1 MRRFL
6 SLFTMLMLCGVLAF
20 AQSRVV
26 TGKVTDADGNPVAF
40 ASVKIKGSASGAIAD
55 ANGAYSLKVNP
66 NTILVI
72 TAQGLKE
79 TEVPVGTQNVLS
91 TVMEKAGTTEI
102 KEVVV
107 TTAFQTKRS
116 LRSQSSNV
124 QNVSSDQ
131 LNTVRASNVNNAIA
145 GKVAGAQV
153 RSQSAGALGRE
164 TTVRLRGE
172 NGLGVGNGPI
182 YVVDGTIMPST
193 PNGTNGSGG
202 GGGGDINPDDVDN
215 ITVLQ
220 GPASAALFGPD
231 GANGAIVITTKRAR
245 KNSASVEI
253 NSGITFDEAYKTP
266 NYQNTYAGGSNSD
279 MIQFHWVA
287 GMPDGWKALDGKYY
301 HNYDDDASWGPRMN
315 GQEYIP
321 AYAWFPG
328 HERSFKTAQLL
339 PQPTN
344 IKDFYNIGV
353 TRTNNVNFSKATDV
367 MNLRVSY
374 TNLDIKG
381 IIPNSYLRR
390 NTFNTNLSIEVTP
403 RLTVAASIN
412 YVNQKRNSES
422 DDGYSN
428 MSSGSFNQW
437 FHRELDMDYMRQLRN
452 VKSPE
457 GVYATWNPSN
467 PDSYDPLHP
476 ESFYKA
482 NYWYNPYTY
491 FDLVKNYD
499 SRDRLFGDISATYKI
514 NNDLKAKV
522 TYRRQQLT
530 TSQQNTYPLELEKS
544 GVQAGF
550 NPYAETSAESG
561 QAAYQTGQSFNIR
574 QNYEGL
580 LSYSKKIKSFA
591 VNVNAGIDILKQSS
605 RVFNANT
612 SGGLSIPGVYS
623 LANSVKELRNNGSKQ
638 LETITEFRRRSL
650 FVSGDIGFRNFAF
663 VEGSYRRDYASG
675 EPASNPYI
683 DTKSIGASI
692 VFSDFI
698 KNKNI
703 LSYGKIRAS
712 WGQILNTLN
721 AYDLGTYYVV
731 SGTVGANPTMSEPNT
746 IVDPK
751 LHGAVNDEKEI
762 GIELRF
768 AKNRFGIT
776 ATYWDRTNKDF
787 PVTITTSGTSGYT
800 GIRTN
805 AGEVAKTGVD
815 LQAFLKVLNWKNLT
829 WDLNATWGRL
839 IKNKVVSIAADGSIT
854 RLISGGGTFSPNTGT
869 STRAAWVVSEI
880 GQQWGQLHGTGI
892 KRNAAGIPVL
902 NADGT
907 YQAQQDVNYG
917 SILPDYT
924 GGVQSSMTV
933 FKNFVFNVNVD
944 YSWGGKFFSL
954 SDYWG
959 SFSGLTAK
967 TAVLND
973 KGNSIRD
980 LVADGGGVHV
990 VGVDASDKPY
1000 DVYVDAKRYFSQFS
1014 SSNISETNVYDLTYV
1029 KLRELSLGYKVP
1041 MERLGIGK
1049 YIKSATVSI
1058 IARNPWLIYA
1068 KTKDFDPSEISNTSG
1083 EDGQYPGTR
1092 SLGFN
1097 IKLGF

>member
-26 TGKVTDADGNPVAF
+26 TGKVTDKDGNPVSF
-40 ASVKIKGSASGAIAD
+40 ASVKVKGTPTGVSAD

-66 NTILVI
+66 NSTLVI
-72 TAQGLKE
+72 SGAGFKE
-79 TEVPVGTQNVLS
+79 TEVPVGTQSTLS
-91 TVMEKAGTTEI
+91 TVMEKGGIDI

-107 TTAFQTKRS
+107 TSAFQTKRT

-124 QNVSSDQ
+124 QNVSDEQ
-131 LNTVRASNVNNAIA
+131 LNTVRATNVNNAIA

-153 RSQSAGALGRE
+153 RSQSAAALGRE

-172 NGLGVGNGPI
+172 NGLFGGSGPI
-182 YVVDGTIMPST
+182 YVVDGTILPS
-193 PNGTNGSGG
+193 SG
-202 GGGGDINPDDVDN
+202 DVNTDDVDN

-231 GANGAIVITTKRAR
+231 GANGAIVITTKRAK
-245 KNSASVEI
+245 KNSSSVEI
-253 NSGITFDEAYKTP
+253 NSGVTFDEAYLTP
-266 NYQNTYAGGSNSD
+266 SFQNSYGGGSNSD
-279 MIQFHWVA
+279 MIKFTYVA
-287 GMPDGWKALDGKYY
+287 GMPEGWKALDGKYY
-301 HNYDDDASWGPRMN
+301 HNYDDDASWGPRLN

-321 AYAWFPG
+321 AYAFFPG
-328 HERSFKTAQLL
+328 HERSFKTASLT
-339 PQPTN
+339 PQPNN
-344 IKDFYNIGV
+344 IKDFYEIGV
-353 TRTNNVNFSKATDV
+353 TKTNNVNFSKATDN
-367 MNLRVSY
+367 MNVRISY
-374 TNLDIKG
+374 TNLDVKG
-381 IIPNSYLRR
+381 LLANSYLKR
-390 NTFNTNLSIEVTP
+390 NSLNANITLEITP
-403 RLTVAASIN
+403 RLTIGTSIN
-412 YVNQKRNSES
+412 YINQKRNSEN

-437 FHRELDMDYMRQLRN
+437 FHRELDMDIMKELRGL
-452 VKSPE
+452 KTPE
-457 GVYATWNPSN
+457 GVYATWNISN
-467 PDSYDPLHP
+467 PDTYNPSDP
-476 ESFYKA
+476 SGFYKA

-491 FDLVKNYD
+491 LDLVKNND
-499 SRDRLFGDISATYKI
+499 TRDRLYGDISATYKLTSS
-514 NNDLKAKV
+514 LKVKG

-530 TSQQNTYPLELEKS
+530 ANQFNIYPVELEKG

-561 QAAYQTGQSFNIR
+561 QAAYQTGQSFSVR

-580 LSYSKKIKSFA
+580 VSYNKKIKSFV
-591 VNVNAGIDILKQSS
+591 VNLNGGFDILKQSARS
-605 RVFNANT
+605 FNANT

-623 LANSVKELRNNGSKQ
+623 LANSVKELRNSGSKQ
-638 LETITEFRRRSL
+638 LETISEFKRRAL
-650 FVSGDIGFRNFAF
+650 FFTGDIGFRNFAF

-675 EPASNPYI
+675 EPAGKFI
-683 DTKSIGASI
+683 ETKSVGASF

-703 LSYGKIRAS
+703 LSYGKIRGS

-731 SGTVGANPTMSEPNT
+731 TGGVGTNPTSTEPNVG
-746 IVDPK
+746 VDPT
-751 LHGAVNDEKEI
+751 LHGAVNDEKEL

-768 AKNRFGIT
+768 AKNRFGIS

-787 PVTITTSGTSGYT
+787 PVNAPVAPTSGITNL
-800 GIRTN
+800 RTN
-805 AGEVAKTGVD
+805 AGEIAKTGVD
-815 LQAFLKVLNWKNLT
+815 LQVFMKVLNFKNLG
-829 WDLNATWGRL
+829 WDLTGTWGRL
-839 IKNKVVSIAADGSIT
+839 IKNEVVSLSKDGSVT
-854 RLISGGGTFSPNTGT
+854 RLITGGGAFSPNTGT
-869 STRAAWVVSEI
+869 STRAAWTVSEV
-880 GQQWGQLHGTGI
+880 GLPWGQLHGTGI
-892 KRNAAGIPVL
+892 KRNAAGIPIL
-902 NADGT
+902 NADGSF
-907 YQAQQDVNYG
+907 QSQQDVNYG
-917 SILPDYT
+917 SVLPDYQ
-924 GGVQSSMTV
+924 GGVQSSMTI

-944 YSWGGKFFSL
+944 YSYGGKFFSL

-980 LVADGGGVHV
+980 LVSDGGGVHV
-990 VGVDASDKPY
+990 IGVDASDKPY

-1014 SSNISETNVYDLTYV
+1014 SSNISEPFVYDLTFV
-1029 KLRELSLGYKVP
+1029 KMRELSLGYKLP

-1049 YIKSATVSI
+1049 YLKTATVSV
-1058 IARNPWLIYA
+1058 IARNPWVIYR
-1068 KTKDFDPSEISNTSG
+1068 KTKDFDPSEISNIAG
-1083 EDGQYPGTR
+1083 EDGQFPGTR

>member
-26 TGKVTDADGNPVAF
+26 TGKVTDKDGNPVSF
-40 ASVKIKGSASGAIAD
+40 ASVKVKGTPTGVSAD

-66 NTILVI
+66 NSTLVI
-72 TAQGLKE
+72 SGTGFKE
-79 TEVPVGTQNVLS
+79 TEVPVGTQNVLN
-91 TVMEKAGTTEI
+91 TVMEKGGPELV
-102 KEVVV
+102 EVVV

-124 QNVSSDQ
+124 QNVSQEQ

-153 RSQSAGALGRE
+153 RSQSAAALGRE

-182 YVVDGTIMPST
+182 YVIDGTILPST
-193 PNGTNGSGG
+193 GNGTNGSGG
-202 GGGGDINPDDVDN
+202 GGGGDVNPDDVEN

-245 KNSASVEI
+245 KNSSAVEI
-253 NSGITFDEAYKTP
+253 NSGVTFDEAYKTP
-266 NYQNTYAGGSNSD
+266 NYQNSYAGGSNSD
-279 MIQFHWVA
+279 MIKFTYVA
-287 GMPDGWKALDGKYY
+287 GMPEGWKALDGKYY

-321 AYAWFPG
+321 AYAFFPG
-328 HERSFKTAQLL
+328 HERSFKTASLT
-339 PQPTN
+339 PQPNN
-344 IKDFYNIGV
+344 IKDFYDIGV
-353 TRTNNVNFSKATDV
+353 TRTNNINFSKATDI
-367 MNLRVSY
+367 MSLRVSY

-381 IIPNSYLRR
+381 LIPNSYLKR
-390 NTFNTNLSIEVTP
+390 NTFNTNFSLDVTP
-403 RLTVAASIN
+403 RLTIATSIN
-412 YVNQKRNSES
+412 YINQKRNSEN

-437 FHRELDMDYMRQLRN
+437 FHRELDMDYMKQLRN
-452 VKSPE
+452 LKTPE
-457 GVYATWNPSN
+457 GVYQTWNISN
-467 PDSYDPLHP
+467 PDSYNPSDPS
-476 ESFYKA
+476 SFYKA

-491 FDLVKNYD
+491 VDLVKNLET
-499 SRDRLFGDISATYKI
+499 RDRLYGDISATYKI
-514 NNDLKAKV
+514 NSAIKV
-522 TYRRQQLT
+522 KGTYRRQQLT
-530 TSQQNTYPLELEKS
+530 TNQQNTYPLELEKG

-561 QAAYQTGQSFNIR
+561 QAVYQTGQSYNIR
-574 QNYEGL
+574 QNYEGII
-580 LSYSKKIKSFA
+580 SYSKKIKSFA
-591 VNVNAGIDILKQSS
+591 VNLNGGVDILKQSI

-638 LETITEFRRRSL
+638 LETITEFRRRAI
-650 FVSGDIGFRNFAF
+650 FVSGDVGFRNWAF
-663 VEGSYRRDYASG
+663 VEGSYRRDYSSA
-675 EPASNPYI
+675 EPAGNFI
-683 DTKSIGASI
+683 ETKSAGASI

-703 LSYGKIRAS
+703 LSYGKIRGS

-721 AYDLGTYYVV
+721 PYDLGTYYTIN
-731 SGTVGANPTMSEPNT
+731 GTVGANPTMIEPNT

-751 LHGAVNDEKEI
+751 LHGAVNEEKEI

-768 AKNRFGIT
+768 AKNRFGIS

-787 PVTITTSGTSGYT
+787 PVVITTSGTTGYT

-815 LQAFLKVLNWKNLT
+815 LQAFVKVLNWKNLG

-839 IKNKVVSIAADGSIT
+839 IKNQVVSIAKDGSIT
-854 RLISGGGTFSPNTGT
+854 RLISGGGAFSPNQGT
-869 STRAAWVVSEI
+869 ATRAAWVVSEI
-880 GQQWGQLHGTGI
+880 GQPWGQLHGTGI
-892 KRNAAGIPVL
+892 KRNAAGTPIL
-902 NADGT
+902 NGDGT
-907 YQAQQDVNYG
+907 FQSQQDVNYG
-917 SILPDYT
+917 SVLPDYT
-924 GGVQSSMTV
+924 GGVQSSMTI

-944 YSWGGKFFSL
+944 YSYGGKFFSL

-1000 DVYVDAKRYFSQFS
+1000 DVYVDAKKYFSQFS
-1014 SSNISETNVYDLTYV
+1014 GSNISETNVYDLTYV
-1029 KLRELSLGYKVP
+1029 KLRELSFGYKLP

-1049 YIKSATVSI
+1049 YIKSATLSL

-1083 EDGQYPGTR
+1083 EDGQFPGTR